1 VDVALARG
9 LTKERSLLNG
19 LSVVEHAGSVAA
31 TIAGGLLAD
40 LGATVRFLEPLGG
53 SELRSQ
59 PGFAVW
65 GRAKQAVEC
74 ADPIA
79 EVVRAS
85 PEADV
90 IIVDA
95 EPWLRARE
103 PKANRVTLVI
113 DTFGG
118 PSMYGSPGIGAAAA
132 MGEAYSGLSWLQQ
145 GSREG
150 PYFLL
155 ESPASFGS
163 GALGVIGVLA
173 SLVSDVGR
181 GETCRVSHL
190 AGALALQLFAAVTAE
205 DAPAEHGFADGD
217 SRRIGGPM
225 NRLHRASDGW
235 VNVAIST
242 RERFERACVAL
253 GLEDLL
259 ADDRY
264 DQAPHIPDKDARTEV
279 VARIAERIATMTV
292 ADVVRVMRGIDVIV
306 GPVSKPGDALN
317 HPQVAAMG
325 LRYEAEDETGRKL
338 VMPGEPIYGARDAE
352 LAAGHPM
359 SPAGSLQ
366 AWRPAERS
374 ADSARAPLEG
384 LRVLELATYAAGP
397 GAARLLAGLGATV
410 LKIEAPNGDPLRRQ
424 KYYFVGANENKIS
437 TKVNLKDSSGAE
449 TLEYLLKRSHVVIN
463 NYRPDIASRL
473 GLAPHTIAA
482 MSPGAVQCAI
492 LGYGSTGPLSNQPA
506 FDIVFECLT
515 GGVLIQGGGTEPV
528 GYGGGIA
535 DNATSLMG
543 ATAVLAGLY
552 SRMSSPSEQ
561 GPAVEVSLM
570 STVLY
575 RHAGVFV
582 QGRSDWRALPGL
594 QPDPDH
600 LTGSVGLFTAAG
612 GEWLCLGVTNEME
625 WARLSAIIP
634 DLPSAF
640 LAGRDR
646 DWDNRVRQL
655 LQSCFGGLPFTQCES
670 LLRGAEVPY
679 CPAISFKAFA
689 TNGRRTEDR
698 WVSRFKAVTGERE
711 YIGIQDLIDFDAHS
725 WVPTAELAEVG
736 ASDIGA
742 VFA

>member
-1 VDVALARG
+1 MDVALAKSP
-9 LTKERSLLNG
+9 TKERPLLNG

-31 TIAGGLLAD
+31 AITGGLLAD
-40 LGATVRFLEPLGG
+40 LGATVRFLEPPGG
-53 SELRSQ
+53 CELRSQ

-79 EVVRAS
+79 ELVRAS
-85 PEADV
+85 PGADV
-90 IIVDA
+90 VIVDA
-95 EPWLRARE
+95 AHWHCARE

-118 PSMYGSPGIGAAAA
+118 PSIYGSPGIGAAAA

-150 PYFLL
+150 PYSLL

-163 GALGVIGVLA
+163 GVLGVIGVLA
-173 SLVSDVGR
+173 SLVSGAGR
-181 GETCRVSHL
+181 RETCRVSHL
-190 AGALALQLFAAVTAE
+190 AGALALQLFAAITAE

-242 RERFERACVAL
+242 RERFERVCVAL
-253 GLEDLL
+253 RLEDLL

-264 DQAPHIPDKDARTEV
+264 EEAPRIPDKNARTEV
-279 VARIAERIATMTV
+279 VARIAERIATITV
-292 ADVVRVMRGIDVIV
+292 ADVVRVMHGIDVIV

-338 VMPGEPIYGARDAE
+338 VMPGEPIYRAHDAE
-352 LAAGHPM
+352 LAADQPM
-359 SPAGSLQ
+359 SLTGSLQ
-366 AWRPAERS
+366 PWRPAERS
-374 ADSARAPLEG
+374 ADSVRPPLEG

-410 LKIEAPNGDPLRRQ
+410 LKIEAPSGDPLRTQ

-449 TLEYLLKRSHVVIN
+449 TLGYLLKRSHVVIN

-473 GLAPHTIAA
+473 GLAPHAIAA
-482 MSPGAVQCAI
+482 VNPGAVQCAI
-492 LGYGSTGPLSNQPA
+492 LGYGSIGPFANQPA

-552 SRMSSPSEQ
+552 SRMNSPSHQ
-561 GPAVEVSLM
+561 APAVELSLM

-600 LTGSVGLFTAAG
+600 LTGSVGLFTTAD

-625 WARLSAIIP
+625 WARLSAVIP
-634 DLPSAF
+634 GLPRIF

-646 DWDNRVRQL
+646 DWDNGVRQV
-655 LQSCFGGLPFTQCES
+655 LQSCFAGLPFAQCES
-670 LLRGAEVPY
+670 LLRRADVPY
-679 CPAISFKAFA
+679 CPAVSFKAFA
-689 TNGRRTEDR
+689 TNRRRAKDR
-698 WVSRFKAVTGERE
+698 WVARFKAATGERE

-725 WVPTAELAEVG
+725 WVPTAELVEVG
-736 ASDIGA
+736 VRDIRA